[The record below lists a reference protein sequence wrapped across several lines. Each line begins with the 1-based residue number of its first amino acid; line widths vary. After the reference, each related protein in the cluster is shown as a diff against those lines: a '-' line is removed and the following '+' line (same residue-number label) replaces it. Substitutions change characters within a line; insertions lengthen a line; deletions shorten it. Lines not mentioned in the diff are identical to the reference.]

1 MAVDC
6 DFPRSRLYHPIS
18 TQDVPG
24 LEAGVTHGIA
34 ACPNIKSGR
43 RVADKQFVE
52 VKEEAKEMDDLVG
65 KALQLIDQKLEDFA
79 KANNL
84 APPKS
89 EK

>member
-1 MAVDC
+1 MDY

-18 TQDVPG
+18 TQDAPG
-24 LEAGVTHGIA
+24 LDAGGMLGIA

-43 RVADKQFVE
+43 RVADEQFVE

-65 KALQLIDQKLEDFA
+65 KALKLIDQKLEDFA

-84 APPKS
+84 APPKY